1 MMVSIGVLGLQGDVA
16 ENVAAARSGLG
27 AGNGGGR
34 GDSAAAVST
43 PAGLDRIDGLVIPGG
58 ESTVIGRMALAGG
71 MVDRIKERAL
81 AGMPVLGVCAGMVM
95 LAKSARDRVVGPT
108 GQQLLGLLDVA
119 VERNSFGRQR
129 DSFEADLSMEA
140 CGIPKIRGVFIRSPA
155 IIEAGSGVVELSRLG
170 ARIVAARQGNV
181 VGTSFHPELGGES
194 AAALYGYFA
203 DIVRQAA
210 DA

>member
-1 MMVSIGVLGLQGDVA
+1 MMVSVGVLGLQGDVA
-16 ENVAAARSGLG
+16 ENLAAARAGLG

-140 CGIPKIRGVFIRSPA
+140 CGIPRIRGVFIRSPA
-155 IIEAGSGVVELSRLG
+155 IIEAGAGVVELARLG
-170 ARIVAARQGNV
+170 ARIVAARQGSV

>member
-1 MMVSIGVLGLQGDVA
+1 MMVAVGVLGLQGDVA

-27 AGNGGGR
+27 AGNGGGG
-34 GDSAAAVST
+34 GDSALAVSS

-140 CGIPKIRGVFIRSPA
+140 CGIPRIRGVFIRSPA
-155 IIEAGSGVVELSRLG
+155 IIEAGAGVVELARLG

-203 DIVRQAA
+203 DMVRRAA

>member
-1 MMVSIGVLGLQGDVA
+1 MVSVGVLGLQGDVV
-16 ENVAAARSGLG
+16 ENVAAARAGLG

-43 PAGLDRIDGLVIPGG
+43 PGGLDRIDGLVIPGG

-108 GQQLLGLLDVA
+108 SQQLLGLLDIA

-140 CGIPKIRGVFIRSPA
+140 CGIPRIRGVFIRSPA
-155 IIEAGSGVVELSRLG
+155 IIEAGAGVVELARLG

-181 VGTSFHPELGGES
+181 VGTSFHPELGGDS
-194 AAALYGYFA
+194 AASLYGYFA
-203 DIVRQAA
+203 DMVRQAA

>member
-16 ENVAAARSGLG
+16 ENVAAARAGLG

-181 VGTSFHPELGGES
+181 VGTSFHPELGGGS

>member
-1 MMVSIGVLGLQGDVA
+1 MVSVGVLGLQGDVA
-16 ENVAAARSGLG
+16 ENVAAARAGLG

-34 GDSAAAVST
+34 GDSALAVST
-43 PAGLDRIDGLVIPGG
+43 PGGLDRIDGLVIPGG

-140 CGIPKIRGVFIRSPA
+140 CGIPRIRGVFIRSPA
-155 IIEAGSGVVELSRLG
+155 IIEAGAGVVELARLG

-194 AAALYGYFA
+194 APALYGYFA
-203 DIVRQAA
+203 DMVRQAA

>member
-1 MMVSIGVLGLQGDVA
+1 MVSVGVLGLQGDVA
-16 ENVAAARSGLG
+16 ENVAAARAGLG

-43 PAGLDRIDGLVIPGG
+43 PGGLDRIDGLVIPGG

-108 GQQLLGLLDVA
+108 SQQLLGLLDIA

-140 CGIPKIRGVFIRSPA
+140 CGIPRIRGVFIRSPA
-155 IIEAGSGVVELSRLG
+155 IIEAGAGVVELARLG

-181 VGTSFHPELGGES
+181 VGTSFHPELGGDS

-203 DIVRQAA
+203 DMVRQAA

>member
-1 MMVSIGVLGLQGDVA
+1 MMVSVGVLGLQGDVA
-16 ENVAAARSGLG
+16 ENLAAARAGLG

-140 CGIPKIRGVFIRSPA
+140 CGIPRIRGVFIRSPA
-155 IIEAGSGVVELSRLG
+155 IIEAGAGVVELARLG

>member
-1 MMVSIGVLGLQGDVA
+1 MMVAVGVLGLQGDVA

-27 AGNGGGR
+27 AGNGGGG
-34 GDSAAAVST
+34 GDSALAVSS

-155 IIEAGSGVVELSRLG
+155 IIEAGAGVVELARLG

-203 DIVRQAA
+203 DMVRRAA

>member
-1 MMVSIGVLGLQGDVA
+1 MVLVGVLGVQGDVA

-27 AGNGGGR
+27 GGNGGGR
-34 GDSAAAVST
+34 AGSAMAVST
-43 PAGLDRIDGLVIPGG
+43 SGGIGRVDGLVIPGG

-71 MVDRIKERAL
+71 LLNKIKERAL
-81 AGMPVLGVCAGMVM
+81 AGMPVLGVCAGMV
-95 LAKSARDRVVGPT
+95 LLSKSASDRVVGRT
-108 GQQLLGLLDVA
+108 GQPLLGLLDVA

-155 IIEAGSGVVELSRLG
+155 IIEAGAGVVELARLG
-170 ARIVAARQGNV
+170 GRIVAARQGNV
-181 VGTSFHPELGGES
+181 VGTSFHPELGGAEA

-203 DIVRQAA
+203 DMVRQAA
-210 DA
+210 EA

>member
-16 ENVAAARSGLG
+16 ENVAAAAAGLG
-27 AGNGGGR
+27 AGNGGGG
-34 GDSAAAVST
+34 GDRALAVSS
-43 PAGLDRIDGLVIPGG
+43 PGGLDRVDGLVIPGG

-140 CGIPKIRGVFIRSPA
+140 CGIPRIKGVFIRSPA
-155 IIEAGSGVVELSRLG
+155 IVEAGAGVVELARLG

-194 AAALYGYFA
+194 AEALYGYFA
-203 DIVRQAA
+203 DMVRQAA

>member
-1 MMVSIGVLGLQGDVA
+1 MMVAVGVLGLQGDVA

-27 AGNGGGR
+27 AGNGGGG
-34 GDSAAAVST
+34 GDSALAVSS

-58 ESTVIGRMALAGG
+58 ESTVIGRMVLAGG

-140 CGIPKIRGVFIRSPA
+140 CGIPRIRGVFIRSPA
-155 IIEAGSGVVELSRLG
+155 IIEAGAGVVELARLG

-203 DIVRQAA
+203 DMVRRAA